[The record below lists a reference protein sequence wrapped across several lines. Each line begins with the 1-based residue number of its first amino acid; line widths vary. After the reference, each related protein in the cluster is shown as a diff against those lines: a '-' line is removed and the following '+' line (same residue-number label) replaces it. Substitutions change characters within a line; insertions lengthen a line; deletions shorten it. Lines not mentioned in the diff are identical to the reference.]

1 MSSHGGNRHDFWAP
15 GPSAGGGAGAAR
27 ASAPQQPP
35 RLAAGHEMIG
45 SRLQRFRR
53 GVGDSKQRA
62 TGRVR
67 GVRDSPGRGPL
78 FAVVWDDRPQA
89 TEEVRASRERRTRM
103 P

>member
-1 MSSHGGNRHDFWAP
+1 MSHGQRHDFWAP
-15 GPSAGGGAGAAR
+15 QGASAGGGAGAAR

-53 GVGDSKQRA
+53 SGKDSESKERA

-89 TEEVRASRERRTRM
+89 TEEVRASRERRTHA
-103 P
+103 